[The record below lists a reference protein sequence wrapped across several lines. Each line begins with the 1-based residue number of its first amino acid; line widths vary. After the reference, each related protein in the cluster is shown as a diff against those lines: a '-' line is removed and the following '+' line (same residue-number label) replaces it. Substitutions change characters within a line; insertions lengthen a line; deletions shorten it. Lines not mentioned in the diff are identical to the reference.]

1 MDVVLFFQST
11 SRKSWRVKLAG
22 AFRFAKERDWLV
34 QVVEG
39 VYPPSVDLSL
49 VLWEQ
54 RREEAACELV

>member
-39 VYPPSVDLSL
+39 GESGATESSI
-49 VLWEQ
+49 
-54 RREEAACELV
+54 R